1 MKVMVMFMLEKY
13 DDVLTVKDLQSIL
26 PLGKNSIYKLLRTK
40 SIKSVR
46 IGNKILI
53 PKEFVIEYLMKS
65 A

>member
-1 MKVMVMFMLEKY
+1 MLDKY

-53 PKEFVIEYLMKS
+53 PKEFVIEYLMK
-65 A
+65 AA